1 MNNFESY
8 CSRMW
13 LDYCKKMLSTQ
24 RPISKDDYVERWF
37 EWLLDK
43 WNDRDMKEDSLYEKQ
58 EQERQQWTNRY
69 EEDDER

>member
-1 MNNFESY
+1 
-8 CSRMW
+8 
-13 LDYCKKMLSTQ
+13 MLSTQ